1 MTYRRVNTTISNI
14 TAIVEHKGSG
24 SPRIDESGIQEC
36 ILSKKQ
42 KSAKREKVDMTIQ
55 RSKRYASL

>member
-1 MTYRRVNTTISNI
+1 MSAKVPDLSVQINKN
-14 TAIVEHKGSG
+14 GM
-24 SPRIDESGIQEC
+24 QEC

-42 KSAKREKVDMTIQ
+42 KSAKMEKVDMAIQ